1 MWDCRAPS
9 DDHLKSRIP
18 EGFRQ
23 PIAHG
28 VRRTAG
34 MRPLLLKIILPPLLL
49 FFLFATAADL
59 FAASP
64 ISDYQSVFRPFYDA
78 DGTLLA
84 ATRRYSRGDDARFLV
99 LDPDRFD
106 FREMTAAS
114 VFESRPATAD
124 AWRETPFARALARQT
139 APPFPLQNDG
149 LREAEHPVRGFFLT
163 ADLCP
168 AKRPLDR
175 GFIEALTALPLKQ
188 PVPLALMVSGL
199 WIQRHQDDFAWLR
212 NQVAA
217 GKLAITWGNHSFTHP
232 YDPAP
237 PLEKNFLLSPGT
249 DFTAEALSLEA
260 LLLEAGLIPSPFFRF
275 PGLVSNRRLIEK
287 LRDLQLIPIGSAAWL
302 AKGET
307 PRSGS
312 LILVHANGNEP
323 EGTRLLRDF
332 LAGQRETFRRGDA
345 ALLPARR
352 HQLLHQRPG
361 LPGQGPRS
369 VGNRGVRGVRP
380 DPGLHPGPRL
390 AGR

>member
-9 DDHLKSRIP
+9 DDHLKSPIP

-23 PIAHG
+23 PIADG
-28 VRRTAG
+28 VQSTAG
-34 MRPLLLKIILPPLLL
+34 MQPPLLKIILPLLFL
-49 FFLFATAADL
+49 FFLFAAVADL
-59 FAASP
+59 FAASL
-64 ISDYQSVFRPFYDA
+64 ISDYRSVFRPFYDA

-124 AWRETPFARALARQT
+124 AWQETPFARALARQT

-149 LREAEHPVRGFFLT
+149 LREAEHPVPGFFLT

-199 WIQRHQDDFAWLR
+199 WIQRHPDDFAWLR

-217 GKLAITWGNHSFTHP
+217 GKLAINWGNHSFNHP
-232 YDPAP
+232 YDPAA
-237 PLEKNFLLSPGT
+237 PLERNFLLSPGT
-249 DFTAEALSLEA
+249 DFSSEVLSLEI
-260 LLLEAGLIPSPFFRF
+260 LLLDSGLLPSPFFRF
-275 PGLVSNRRLIEK
+275 PGLVSNQQLVEV
-287 LRDLQLIPIGSAAWL
+287 LRDIHLIPIGSNAWL
-302 AKGET
+302 AKGQS
-307 PRSGS
+307 PQPGS
-312 LILVHANGNEP
+312 VILVHANGNEP
-323 EGTRLLRDF
+323 AGIRLLHAF
-332 LAGQRETFRRGDA
+332 LAGQREVFRRGDA
-345 ALLPARR
+345 TVLPLREAF
-352 HQLLHQRPG
+352 RP
-361 LPGQGPRS
+361 R
-369 VGNRGVRGVRP
+369 
-380 DPGLHPGPRL
+380 
-390 AGR
+390 